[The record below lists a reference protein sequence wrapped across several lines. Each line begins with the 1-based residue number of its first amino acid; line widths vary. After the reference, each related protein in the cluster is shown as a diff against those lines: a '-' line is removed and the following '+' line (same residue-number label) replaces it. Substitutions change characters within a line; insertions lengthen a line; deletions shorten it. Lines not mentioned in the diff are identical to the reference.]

1 MIFNINSTRG
11 HTGSLLVKYYKKEEK
26 NNFQCQLSRIYFY
39 MEKNPHFRDSRYIT
53 IPADVW
59 DNSLGKQMR

>member
-1 MIFNINSTRG
+1 MKCGRKRRVVAHEGGRKRG
-11 HTGSLLVKYYKKEEK
+11 VLLYKKEEN

-53 IPADVW
+53 IPADV
-59 DNSLGKQMR
+59 